1 MKNLVK
7 ILIIVSILIWYNNT
21 FSFDDYSDS
30 KNNKERAILIEK
42 YLITHKKQISSFTKK
57 YKIEWD
63 YDISKE
69 LDKIDF
75 LIKSLRTVQEKN
87 IEKEREDL
95 IINTIVNEIKT
106 VNDRLKVILQEKKNQ
121 HEVNL
126 QKIKNSYWLLGEK
139 LSKEVTKI
147 TNSLSYIDKKDS
159 YMLSQ
164 NEIKIKKSNDRL
176 KELSYLLKIFWKINF
191 SNEEEMKNTF
201 KKIILEIR
209 KEMKNIKNV
218 MN

>member
-42 YLITHKKQISSFTKK
+42 YLITHKKQISNFTKK
-57 YKIEWD
+57 YNIEWD

-75 LIKSLRTVQEKN
+75 LIKSLKTVQEKN
-87 IEKEREDL
+87 IEKDREDL

-106 VNDRLKVILQEKKNQ
+106 VNDRLKVILQEKKDE

-126 QKIKNSYWLLGEK
+126 QKIKNSYWLLGER
-139 LSKEVTKI
+139 LSKEITKI
-147 TNSLSYIDKKDS
+147 TNSLSYVDKKDS
-159 YMLSQ
+159 YMLSK

-191 SNEEEMKNTF
+191 SSEEEMKNTF

-209 KEMKNIKNV
+209 KEMNTIKNII
-218 MN
+218 